1 LKNVG
6 YATGYG
12 EMQIAV
18 EILAC
23 GSMNIHNSMPKDQ
36 TLWAIR
42 VISTYVTFY
51 KATIPALYW
60 MELANG
66 LPERQSARIER
77 WPAENGLMTGF
88 DLAEPAGRQSA
99 LTALIRICE
108 TLLSKDLSELSEQS
122 SKKKQTA

>member
-1 LKNVG
+1 LQDKHLKNVG
-6 YATGYG
+6 HATGYG
-12 EMQIAV
+12 ETQIAV

-23 GSMNIHNSMPKDQ
+23 GSTNIRTSTPKDQ

-60 MELANG
+60 MELENG
-66 LPERQSARIER
+66 LPERQRVRIER

-88 DLAEPAGRQSA
+88 DLAEPAGRRSA
-99 LTALIRICE
+99 LTALIRIRE
-108 TLLSKDLSELSEQS
+108 SLLSKDPSERS
-122 SKKKQTA
+122 